1 MELCFPQ
8 MRSKDEQ
15 IEKLLDKISTL
26 FNYNAQFAH
35 ENEKLQKE
43 KMILAEN
50 FHAINQ
56 RLSEIQIKGCE
67 KCANVDKAQAT
78 VKQKHDDLQT
88 EAQELRDDV
97 KMMKV
102 LVFRLNLQ
110 LEYYQDVIR
119 ENRKLHPAQIQHQI
133 DAASTSTPILSP
145 SQTIHWGEVKSHV
158 LAPLLNAYEETVNE
172 KNDLI
177 RTYHGEI
184 NSFTS
189 RIKQLVA
196 ENEHLH
202 REVDEIRASKETW
215 INEQVRLQAQ
225 RNKAEVQTKRADLGK
240 EKVIEL
246 IRCYEQKIQAM
257 ALDNE
262 RLQEAYSRSKSE
274 LATLRTIHQNPELM
288 VDSLKECQKL
298 FENLKLTYNDDKA
311 KMLNEIKE
319 LKQKVD
325 EQTATVHILE
335 AKSLEQASILQRQ
348 KDCNDILLEKNTFL
362 KQNMH
367 RLRKSRDFLKSK
379 LKQVARNEMQTGQDK
394 MKHTYEDL
402 KSIGDL
408 IRRKEEQVRNMQCH
422 HYAEVD
428 TLNHKLRLRDDT
440 VRKVLQ
446 NQTGA
451 SVRRKN

>member
-1 MELCFPQ
+1 LIPQ
-8 MRSKDEQ
+8 
-15 IEKLLDKISTL
+15 
-26 FNYNAQFAH
+26 
-35 ENEKLQKE
+35 
-43 KMILAEN
+43 
-50 FHAINQ
+50 
-56 RLSEIQIKGCE
+56 
-67 KCANVDKAQAT
+67 
-78 VKQKHDDLQT
+78 
-88 EAQELRDDV
+88 
-97 KMMKV
+97 V

-119 ENRKLHPAQIQHQI
+119 ENHKLHPAEIQHQI

-177 RTYHGEI
+177 RQYHGEI
-184 NSFTS
+184 NSFSS
-189 RIKQLVA
+189 RLKLLVA

-202 REVDEIRASKETW
+202 REIDAIRASKETW
-215 INEQVRLQAQ
+215 IGEQVRLQAQ
-225 RNKAEVQTKRADLGK
+225 LDICRNKAEIQTKRADLGK

-274 LATLRTIHQNPELM
+274 LATLRAIHQNPELM

-298 FENLKLTYNDDKA
+298 FENLKLTYNDEKL
-311 KMLNEIKE
+311 KMLAEIKE

-325 EQTATVHILE
+325 EQTATARALETKSSEQANILE
-335 AKSLEQASILQRQ
+335 RQ
-348 KDCNDILLEKNTFL
+348 KECNDILLEKNTFL

-367 RLRKSRDFLKSK
+367 RLRKSRDILKSK
-379 LKQVARNEMQTGQDK
+379 LKNVARSEVQTGQEK
-394 MKHTYEDL
+394 MKHTYEEL

-408 IRRKEEQVRNMQCH
+408 IRRKEETVRNMQCH

-428 TLNHKLRLRDDT
+428 TLNQKLRIRDDT

-446 NQTGA
+446 NQTSAG
-451 SVRRKN
+451 VRRKN